1 MGGVQRR
8 VYESHRT
15 ADNGLSG
22 PELHGSG
29 VQAGT
34 GDRLTEDNYD
44 GSVQGHVALARRWLG
59 PHDNGRP
66 SGRNGQSQWLPN
78 NSAALIGHNDLDR
91 VANVGVDQYRVE
103 AAVENRSGQEVGAAD
118 AVDCGSAAA

>member
-1 MGGVQRR
+1 MRGVQCR
-8 VYESHRT
+8 VQESYST
-15 ADNGLSG
+15 TNGRLPC
-22 PELHGSG
+22 PELDGRG
-29 VQAGT
+29 AQAGT

-103 AAVENRSGQEVGAAD
+103 AAVENRGGQEVGATD
-118 AVDCGSAAA
+118 AVDCGTAAA